1 MSYYLILIKK
11 DDLDSS
17 AYIYDLLEVDTLF
30 NFLQNDSQP
39 FTVTVIVS
47 FHTMHAHGH

>member
-30 NFLQNDSQP
+30 IFFKNDSQP
-39 FTVTVIVS
+39 FAVTVIVS
-47 FHTMHAHGH
+47 FHTILGH